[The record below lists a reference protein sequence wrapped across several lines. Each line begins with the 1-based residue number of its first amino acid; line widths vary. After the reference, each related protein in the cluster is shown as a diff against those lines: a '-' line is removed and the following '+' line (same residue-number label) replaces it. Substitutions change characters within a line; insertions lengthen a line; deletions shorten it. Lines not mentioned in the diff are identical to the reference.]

1 MAHDRDVAAF
11 DRRARTYD
19 VGWRG
24 RMHDQITLRT
34 VAQALKAAPTATRV
48 LDVGCGT
55 GTALRLL
62 SVRLP
67 DARAVVGVDAA
78 PGMVDVARTRT
89 QSDERIEVRQGTAE
103 HLPVDPG
110 SFDLIVSITSF
121 DHWSDQLAGLH
132 SCAQALTG
140 GGTLVL
146 TDLFSPLLA
155 PTLLAGRRG
164 RARTVG
170 AGTRLLRQ
178 AGFTSLRWDRGP
190 LLSTVIAT
198 RPA

>member
-11 DRRARTYD
+11 DRRATSYD
-19 VGWRG
+19 EGWRG
-24 RMHDQITLRT
+24 RMHDGIIMRT
-34 VAQALKAAPTATRV
+34 VAQALDAAPAPARV

-62 SVRLP
+62 AVRLP
-67 DARAVVGVDAA
+67 ETHALVGVDAA

-89 QSDERIEVRQGTAE
+89 QGDDRIEIHQGTAE
-103 HLPVDPG
+103 ALPIDPG
-110 SFDLIVSITSF
+110 TFDLVISITSF
-121 DHWSDQLAGLH
+121 DHWADQLEGLR

-140 GGTLVL
+140 DGVLVL

-155 PTLLAGRRG
+155 PTMIASRRG
-164 RARTVG
+164 HARTIR
-170 AGTRLLRQ
+170 AATRLLRE
-178 AGFTSLRWDRGP
+178 AGLTPRHWARGP

-198 RPA
+198 HST